1 MSAPARTARRRAT
14 AAGAAGA
21 DPAATGAG
29 AAVPPSGVPRWA
41 APAGLALSVAGLAVA
56 AYLTVAH
63 YTTSAILA
71 CSDSGIVNCGKVTT
85 SPESVILGIPVAVLG
100 LVFFASMIGLNLPVA
115 WRRGGLALG
124 LVRQAAVV
132 VGIGFVL
139 YLVSAE
145 LLIIGAICLW
155 CTSVHVLTF
164 LLFLVVTAATV
175 DAWPA
180 WSGS

>member
-145 LLIIGAICLW
+145 LLVIGAICLW

>member
-1 MSAPARTARRRAT
+1 VSAPARTARRRAT

-145 LLIIGAICLW
+145 LLVIGAICLW

>member
-14 AAGAAGA
+14 AAGPAGA

-175 DAWPA
+175 DAWPT

>member
-1 MSAPARTARRRAT
+1 VSAPARTARRRGAASVPVAAPT
-14 AAGAAGA
+14 SPTVPAAG
-21 DPAATGAG
+21 
-29 AAVPPSGVPRWA
+29 SVPRWA

-85 SPESVILGIPVAVLG
+85 SPESVIFGIPVAVLG

-115 WRRGGLALG
+115 WRRGGRKLA

-175 DAWPA
+175 DAWPS